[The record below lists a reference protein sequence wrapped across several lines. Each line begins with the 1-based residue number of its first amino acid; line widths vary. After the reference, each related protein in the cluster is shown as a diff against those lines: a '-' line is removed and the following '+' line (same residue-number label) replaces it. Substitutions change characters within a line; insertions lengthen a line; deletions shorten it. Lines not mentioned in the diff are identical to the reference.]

1 MNDLLKS
8 VQNADETCQLIEDA
22 INMCAKARFNL
33 TKFTSN
39 KKEVLLKIPE
49 EKRKGVNNEDLMKG
63 YIPGEK
69 ALGIH

>member
-1 MNDLLKS
+1 
-8 VQNADETCQLIEDA
+8 
-22 INMCAKARFNL
+22 MCAKARFNL

-69 ALGIH
+69 ALGIHQKMLEDALMFEIKNIQKP

>member
-1 MNDLLKS
+1 
-8 VQNADETCQLIEDA
+8 
-22 INMCAKARFNL
+22 MCAKARFNL